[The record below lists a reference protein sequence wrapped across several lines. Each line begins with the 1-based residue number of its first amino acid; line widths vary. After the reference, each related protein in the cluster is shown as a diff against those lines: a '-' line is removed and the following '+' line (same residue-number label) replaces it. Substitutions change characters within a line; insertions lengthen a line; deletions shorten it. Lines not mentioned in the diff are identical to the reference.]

1 MPYRQPELYENI
13 FFKQAQISLDDYIYS
28 KSKAKYLI
36 KQERIIHNWIFF
48 ILGFS
53 QCISSYLLH
62 ISTLFCDQF
71 LEGIVK
77 DGCHLRASFFFFGFQ
92 GNKFFYLYRRE
103 IIIYSNR
110 KISGKRN
117 GLQKEINFCLYS

>member
-77 DGCHLRASFFFFGFQ
+77 DGCHLRASFFFLAFKETSSFIFTGE
-92 GNKFFYLYRRE
+92 KLLYIVTGKYQE
-103 IIIYSNR
+103 KEMGCKR
-110 KISGKRN
+110 K
-117 GLQKEINFCLYS
+117 